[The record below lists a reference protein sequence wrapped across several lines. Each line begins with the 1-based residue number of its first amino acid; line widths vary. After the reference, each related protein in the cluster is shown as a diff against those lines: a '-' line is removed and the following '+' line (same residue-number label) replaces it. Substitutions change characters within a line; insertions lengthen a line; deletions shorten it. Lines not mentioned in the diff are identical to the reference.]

1 MAEQKITNLSVTERR
16 AMIGVGHTRVSVARQ
31 CALLGLSRSSY
42 YYRPRPPDPFCL
54 ELMHALDRLYTR
66 YPFYGVRRLVQ
77 ALRQEGYA
85 VNHKRVHRLM
95 QVLGLQAIPVRRR
108 LSAADASHRIYPY
121 LLRRRVIDRPDLV
134 WASDIT
140 YLPLRRGF
148 VYLVAV
154 MDWFSRYVLSWR
166 LANNPGRGLLPG
178 SAGRGPDPGAPR
190 DFQHRPGT
198 QFTSSEFT
206 QRVEA
211 AGVRMSMDG
220 RGRCWDNIFIE
231 RLWRSLKYEDIYLKG
246 YELKGYETVAEI
258 RQGVDRYFEFY
269 NQDRFHQAL
278 GYATPAQVYRAA

>member
-1 MAEQKITNLSVTERR
+1 
-16 AMIGVGHTRVSVARQ
+16 MIEAGHERVSVARQ

-42 YYRPRPPDPFCL
+42 YYRPRPPNPFDL

-66 YPFYGVRRLVQ
+66 YPFYGVRRLEQ
-77 ALRQEGYA
+77 ALRHEGYA

-108 LSAADASHRIYPY
+108 LSAGDASHRIYPY

-166 LANNPGRGLLPG
+166 LANTLDAAFCLEALDEALSQGRPEIFNTDQG
-178 SAGRGPDPGAPR
+178 S
-190 DFQHRPGT
+190 

-206 QRVEA
+206 RRVEE

-246 YELKGYETVAEI
+246 YETVAEI
-258 RQGVDRYFEFY
+258 RHGVDRYFDFY

-278 GYATPAQVYRAA
+278 GYATPVQVYRAA